1 MLGGLALTVQQK
13 IHIDDR
19 EPVLSIMVK
28 PRETIRYTL
37 NHKNF
42 SYSLYVGAIG
52 GFASALLA
60 LYRTP
65 YQYKYSLGEM
75 VYSSFITGVLYYLMT
90 NLILAALLSTIGSVF
105 KGKGNVKTLFQ
116 TLCLTSIPY
125 IWITPILLFWM
136 QLAPQ
141 TFFEVKNIA
150 WEMTDYLIVYVGSFF
165 ILVASIWVFVL
176 TIIGVSEVHK
186 ISKWKSFFILLIAS
200 VIASIFLGI
209 FMIFLM

>member
-1 MLGGLALTVQQK
+1 MTAQQK
-13 IHIDDR
+13 THIDDR
-19 EPVLSIMVK
+19 EPILSMMVK

-52 GFASALLA
+52 GFASALIA
-60 LYRTP
+60 LYGTP

-75 VYSSFITGVLYYLMT
+75 VYSSFITGVLYYLII
-90 NLILAALLSTIGSVF
+90 NLILAALLSVMGSVF

-125 IWITPILLFWM
+125 IWLMPIILFWM

-141 TFFEVKNIA
+141 TFFKVNNIA
-150 WEMTDYLIVYVGSFF
+150 WEMTDYLILYIGSFC
-165 ILVASIWVFVL
+165 ILAASIWVFVL
-176 TIIGVSEVHK
+176 NIIGVSEVHQ
-186 ISKWKSFFILLIAS
+186 ISKWKSFFISLLVSFVLAMFT
-200 VIASIFLGI
+200 IF
-209 FMIFLM
+209 FM

>member
-1 MLGGLALTVQQK
+1 MTAQQK
-13 IHIDDR
+13 MHIDDR

-52 GFASALLA
+52 GFASALIT
-60 LYRTP
+60 LYGTP

-75 VYSSFITGVLYYLMT
+75 VYSSFITGVLYYLMI
-90 NLILAALLSTIGSVF
+90 NLILAALLSAIGSVF

-125 IWITPILLFWM
+125 IWLTPIILFWM

-165 ILVASIWVFVL
+165 ILAASIWVFVL
-176 TIIGVSEVHK
+176 NIIGVSEAHQ
-186 ISKWKSFFILLIAS
+186 ISKWKSFFILLLAS
-200 VIASIFLGI
+200 VISSIVLGI
-209 FMIFLM
+209 FMIFFM